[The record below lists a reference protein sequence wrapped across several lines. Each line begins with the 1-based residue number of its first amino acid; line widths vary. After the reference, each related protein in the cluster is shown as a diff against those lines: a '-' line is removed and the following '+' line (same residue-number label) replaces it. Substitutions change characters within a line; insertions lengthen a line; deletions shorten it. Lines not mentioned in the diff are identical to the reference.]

1 MIDGFKCSC
10 FGLDSSIWKN
20 NKRLAFVLPVCP
32 DTGEVVR
39 QRVEAQYN
47 GLTFAVSPASN
58 GGETCSISGSLHTYK
73 NKGAHNYDNFTLSEI
88 RDTLDG
94 LETDFN
100 VKMDSAPL
108 HGLEVGFNLSCKPQP
123 VIKSAICYKGTPF
136 ESIVSRFKGN
146 GVVCRYSDFDIKLY
160 DKNKQFPFIKIPTL
174 RVELKIKRSRPLHD
188 CGITTLSDLKRGE
201 CIAKLVSLL
210 VDKIRDCV
218 FFDYQAKP
226 IGVTANQLLIWQRFS
241 NPNYWNGLS
250 RNMRYKAKKR
260 YSELMEKYGAKD
272 FGVMLVGM
280 IQGKSSELLQSKQ
293 IKGLRFPHSDGNS
306 ESTKR
311 VTFSDFK
318 YLCTNVTSKGG
329 GEATPVEQSEEMKN
343 TDKRRYCKCCGRDI
357 THQRKDSV
365 FCSEKY
371 FGKEAKKCRNKD
383 SNRRMIIKRKIKNAM
398 EKEKMMQV
406 VYVDSNGLEYSDI
419 LEARE
424 INVSREW
431 LERVK
436 SVSVLDGTE
445 ETQTGENAK
454 EYISKL
460 MCNNKK
466 ERL

>member
-10 FGLDSSIWKN
+10 FGLDSSLWKN
-20 NKRLAFVLPVCP
+20 NKRLAFVLPVCS

-73 NKGAHNYDNFTLSEI
+73 NKGAHNCDNFTLSEI

-100 VKMDSAPL
+100 VKLDSAPL

-123 VIKSAICYKGTPF
+123 VIKSAICYKGTTF

-218 FFDYQAKP
+218 FLTIRQ
-226 IGVTANQLLIWQRFS
+226 S
-241 NPNYWNGLS
+241 LS
-250 RNMRYKAKKR
+250 
-260 YSELMEKYGAKD
+260 E
-272 FGVMLVGM
+272 
-280 IQGKSSELLQSKQ
+280 
-293 IKGLRFPHSDGNS
+293 
-306 ESTKR
+306 
-311 VTFSDFK
+311 
-318 YLCTNVTSKGG
+318 
-329 GEATPVEQSEEMKN
+329 
-343 TDKRRYCKCCGRDI
+343 
-357 THQRKDSV
+357 
-365 FCSEKY
+365 
-371 FGKEAKKCRNKD
+371 
-383 SNRRMIIKRKIKNAM
+383 
-398 EKEKMMQV
+398 
-406 VYVDSNGLEYSDI
+406 
-419 LEARE
+419 
-424 INVSREW
+424 
-431 LERVK
+431 
-436 SVSVLDGTE
+436 
-445 ETQTGENAK
+445 
-454 EYISKL
+454 
-460 MCNNKK
+460 
-466 ERL
+466 

>member
-1 MIDGFKCSC
+1 
-10 FGLDSSIWKN
+10 
-20 NKRLAFVLPVCP
+20 
-32 DTGEVVR
+32 
-39 QRVEAQYN
+39 
-47 GLTFAVSPASN
+47 
-58 GGETCSISGSLHTYK
+58 
-73 NKGAHNYDNFTLSEI
+73 
-88 RDTLDG
+88 
-94 LETDFN
+94 
-100 VKMDSAPL
+100 
-108 HGLEVGFNLSCKPQP
+108 
-123 VIKSAICYKGTPF
+123 
-136 ESIVSRFKGN
+136 
-146 GVVCRYSDFDIKLY
+146 
-160 DKNKQFPFIKIPTL
+160 
-174 RVELKIKRSRPLHD
+174 
-188 CGITTLSDLKRGE
+188 
-201 CIAKLVSLL
+201 
-210 VDKIRDCV
+210 
-218 FFDYQAKP
+218 
-226 IGVTANQLLIWQRFS
+226 
-241 NPNYWNGLS
+241 
-250 RNMRYKAKKR
+250 
-260 YSELMEKYGAKD
+260 
-272 FGVMLVGM
+272 MLVGM

-318 YLCTNVTSKGG
+318 YLCTNVTSKGE

-343 TDKRRYCKCCGRDI
+343 ADKRRYCKCCGRDI